1 MNLAD
6 LRKHSLRTTR
16 TLWNLLILA
25 LVATLIV
32 GSAVAG
38 VERDALLPVGVPEE
52 NGLSSARLNLLSEF
66 LKAEV
71 ERMKTPGATLLVAR
85 NGRIVYEDAFGY
97 QDKVTG
103 TPMRK
108 DSLFRIYSMTKP
120 ITSLGVM
127 MLLEK
132 GKLLLTD
139 PIERYIPAFKDVK
152 VAVVNEDD
160 SEIVG
165 LESPNRS
172 ITIQDLLRQT
182 SGLTYG
188 FFGKRTAVRKA
199 YIAGQ
204 AKMRGADLRTAVD
217 RLAELP
223 LIAHPGTRWEY
234 SYSTDVLGRLI
245 EVVSGKKLSTYFKE
259 EIFEPLGMHDTGFY
273 IPEGQLHRAAQGYD
287 PKTGDYP
294 ALLTDV
300 TKPPVFES
308 GGGGL
313 VSSMY
318 DYARFCQL
326 ILNGGELDGV
336 RLVSRTTVELM
347 SADHLSEKVAPGD
360 LYMPGP
366 GQGFGL
372 GFAVRRSVGVSGFLG
387 SKGEIRWSGMAGTAF
402 WIDPVEQLICI
413 WMIQDVPQ
421 SNHYRQRFKNLV
433 YQAIID

>member
-1 MNLAD
+1 M
-6 LRKHSLRTTR
+6 
-16 TLWNLLILA
+16 ILA
-25 LVATLIV
+25 YSENPSSRNVSILMRLAPVVLVATLMV
-32 GSAVAG
+32 GATLAAAEAKLG
-38 VERDALLPVGVPEE
+38 LPTGKPEE
-52 NGLSSARLNLLSEF
+52 NGLSPARLNLLSEF
-66 LKAEV
+66 LRAEV
-71 ERMKTPGATLLVAR
+71 ERKQTPGAALLIVR

-103 TPMRK
+103 SPMRK

-132 GKLLLTD
+132 GTLLLTD
-139 PIERYIPAFKDVK
+139 PIQTYIPAFKDVK

-165 LESPNRS
+165 LEPPLRP
-172 ITIQDLLRQT
+172 ITIQDLLRHT

-188 FFGKRTAVRKA
+188 FFGNRTAVRKA
-199 YIAGQ
+199 YIESQ
-204 AKMRGADLRTAVD
+204 AKMRGADLQTAVD

-245 EVVSGKKLSTYFKE
+245 EVVSGKKLSVYFQE
-259 EIFEPLGMHDTGFY
+259 EIFEPLGMNDTGFY
-273 IPEGQLHRAAQGYD
+273 IAASKMHRVAQGYD
-287 PKTGDYP
+287 AKTGDYP
-294 ALLTDV
+294 AILIDV
-300 TKPPVFES
+300 TKPPAFES

-336 RLVSRTTVELM
+336 RLVSRKTIELM
-347 SADHLSEKVAPGD
+347 AADHLSEAVAPGD
-360 LYMPGP
+360 LYLPGP

-372 GFAVRRSVGVSGFLG
+372 GFAIRRSPGVTGFLG
-387 SKGEIRWSGMAGTAF
+387 SQGEIRWSGMAGTAF
-402 WIDPVEQLICI
+402 WIDPAEQLICI
-413 WMIQDVPQ
+413 WMIQDIPQ
-421 SNHYRQRFKNLV
+421 SSHYRQRFKNLV

>member
-1 MNLAD
+1 VNIAD
-6 LRKHSLRTTR
+6 LRKHSVSTTR
-16 TLWNLLILA
+16 TFLSFPKLV
-25 LVATLIV
+25 LVAILIA
-32 GSAVAG
+32 GSTVVVAERSEALPVAG
-38 VERDALLPVGVPEE
+38 PEE
-52 NGLSSARLNLLSEF
+52 NGFSPARLKLLSEF

-71 ERMKTPGATLLVAR
+71 ARMQTPGATLLIMR

-132 GKLLLTD
+132 GKFLLTD
-139 PIERYIPAFKDVK
+139 PIQQYISAFEDVK

-165 LESPNRS
+165 LESPQRP
-172 ITIQDLLRQT
+172 ITIQDLLRHT

-188 FFGKRTAVRKA
+188 FFGNRTAVRKA

-204 AKMRGADLRTAVD
+204 AKMRGADLRTGVD

-245 EVVSGKKLSTYFKE
+245 EVVSGKKLSAYFQE

-273 IPEGQLHRAAQGYD
+273 IPKSQLHRAAQGYD
-287 PKTGDYP
+287 PKTEDYP
-294 ALLTDV
+294 ASLLDI

-336 RLVSRTTVELM
+336 RLVGRKTVELM
-347 SADHLSEKVAPGD
+347 SADHLSQEVAPGD
-360 LYMPGP
+360 LYLPGP

-372 GFAVRRSVGVSGFLG
+372 GFAVRRSVGVTGFLG
-387 SKGEIRWSGMAGTAF
+387 SKGEIRWGGMAGTAF
-402 WIDPVEQLICI
+402 WIDPEEKLICI

-421 SNHYRQRFKNLV
+421 SSHYRQRFKNLV
-433 YQAIID
+433 YQAIVD

>member
-1 MNLAD
+1 MKLTHPESLSSGNLSV
-6 LRKHSLRTTR
+6 LSR
-16 TLWNLLILA
+16 LA
-25 LVATLIV
+25 LVVVALTLML
-32 GSAVAG
+32 GGALAAAG
-38 VERDALLPVGVPEE
+38 GKEALPAGEPEE
-52 NGLSSARLNLLSEF
+52 NGLSPARLKLLSEF

-71 ERMKTPGATLLVAR
+71 EEKQTPGAALLIMR

-127 MLLEK
+127 MLLEQ
-132 GKLLLTD
+132 GKFLLTD
-139 PIERYIPAFKDVK
+139 PIEQYIPAFETVK
-152 VAVVNEDD
+152 VAVVNEED

-165 LESPNRS
+165 LESPQRP
-172 ITIQDLLRQT
+172 ITIQDLLRHT

-199 YIAGQ
+199 YLAGQ
-204 AKMRGADLRTAVD
+204 AKMRGADLQAGVD
-217 RLAELP
+217 GLAELP

-245 EVVSGKKLSTYFKE
+245 EVVSGKKLSAYFRE
-259 EIFEPLGMHDTGFY
+259 EIFEPLGMLDTGFY
-273 IPEGQLHRAAQGYD
+273 IPESQLHRAAQGYD

-294 ALLTDV
+294 AFLSDV

-336 RLVSRTTVELM
+336 RLVSRKTIELM

-360 LYMPGP
+360 LYLPGP

-372 GFAVRRSVGVSGFLG
+372 GFAVRRSGGVTGYLG
-387 SKGEIRWSGMAGTAF
+387 SRGEIRWSGLAGTAF
-402 WIDPVEQLICI
+402 WIDPEEQLICI
-413 WMIQDVPQ
+413 WMIQDIPQ

>member
-1 MNLAD
+1 M
-6 LRKHSLRTTR
+6 
-16 TLWNLLILA
+16 
-25 LVATLIV
+25 
-32 GSAVAG
+32 
-38 VERDALLPVGVPEE
+38 
-52 NGLSSARLNLLSEF
+52 
-66 LKAEV
+66 
-71 ERMKTPGATLLVAR
+71 R

-132 GKLLLTD
+132 GKFLLTD
-139 PIERYIPAFKDVK
+139 PIQQYISAFENVK

-165 LESPNRS
+165 LESPQRP
-172 ITIQDLLRQT
+172 ITIQDLLRHT

-188 FFGKRTAVRKA
+188 FFGNRTAVRKA

-204 AKMRGADLRTAVD
+204 AKMRGADLRTGVD

-223 LIAHPGTRWEY
+223 LIAHPGTRC
-234 SYSTDVLGRLI
+234 
-245 EVVSGKKLSTYFKE
+245 
-259 EIFEPLGMHDTGFY
+259 DTGFY
-273 IPEGQLHRAAQGYD
+273 IPKSQLHRAAQGYD
-287 PKTGDYP
+287 PKTEDYP
-294 ALLTDV
+294 ASLLDI

-336 RLVSRTTVELM
+336 RLVGRKTVELM
-347 SADHLSEKVAPGD
+347 SADHLSQEVAPGD
-360 LYMPGP
+360 LDLPGP

-372 GFAVRRSVGVSGFLG
+372 GFAVRKAYIAGQAKMRGADLRTGVDRLA
-387 SKGEIRWSGMAGTAF
+387 ELPLIAHPGTRC
-402 WIDPVEQLICI
+402 PTT
-413 WMIQDVPQ
+413 
-421 SNHYRQRFKNLV
+421 SNR
-433 YQAIID
+433 